1 MLEISIGKQKLEAN
15 NIVGIHGD
23 TGTGKSCLMA
33 QISYCLTM
41 DFLGMR
47 PLLLDGVMMNSLTDD
62 TKNSYIQAITALANE
77 HPVILLVD
85 SLELLKESD
94 MSFYETLVD
103 KSNKGEW
110 NLIYTSQEPAE
121 DFNWD
126 NSILLHTTKNAGR
139 YQDEIV
145 LPTGYGAE
153 DVTVPS
159 F

>member
-1 MLEISIGKQKLEAN
+1 MLKISIGKQKLEAN

-33 QISYCLTM
+33 QISYRLTM
-41 DFLGMR
+41 DFLEMK
-47 PLLLDGVMMNSLTDD
+47 PLLLDGVMMNSLSDE
-62 TKNSYIQAITALANE
+62 TKNSYIKVIIALANE
-77 HPVILLVD
+77 FPVILLVD

-94 MSFYETLVD
+94 MSFYENLVD

-126 NSILLHTTKNAGR
+126 SSVLLHTTKNAGR
-139 YQDEIV
+139 YQAEIV
-145 LPTGYGAE
+145 LPAGYGVE